1 MNARYDEVHEYICSL
16 VKEIERP
23 PQGLFQ
29 YPSLATATGDTYNC
43 GIFCWD
49 SHHMSLRLAAVG
61 HPEYMKYFLLTILKF
76 QYSNGFVP
84 SYCTPENGGGNLT
97 DFHAQ
102 PYLAQNA
109 AIYYSLTGDVD
120 TLRQIYGK
128 LELYLDYRRSISSS
142 ASGLYR
148 WTAQWMSGFD
158 NEVAGT
164 FYPPDTVITPDLP
177 ALLYLEFRAMEYLA
191 RNLGKDPAR
200 YHELAEEVRAAV
212 NELLW
217 NDEYGTYA
225 AYSLTTGK
233 TIPGRG
239 PKENPDGFGY
249 AYISCPSLLVLFAG
263 IASQERAERMIRGYV
278 LSPEHFRSRFGIRS
292 LSRRSPYYN
301 NARIGNPP
309 RYGDPHRMT
318 NSNWQ
323 GPVWIPLNWFVFHAL
338 LRYGFRN
345 EAEQLAD
352 DTVGLIGKSL
362 DTLGSMRESYD
373 AETGMGTYADHF
385 ASWNILT
392 DIMPL
397 FCSGKEPLSLFP
409 WETEK

>member
-1 MNARYDEVHEYICSL
+1 MNARYDEVHKYICGL

-76 QYSNGFVP
+76 QYPNGFVP
-84 SYCTPENGGGNLT
+84 SYCTPETGGGNLT

-109 AIYYSLTGDVD
+109 AIYYSLTGDID
-120 TLRQIYGK
+120 TVRQIYGK
-128 LELYLDYRRSISSS
+128 LELYLEYRRSISSS

-148 WTAQWMSGFD
+148 WTEQWMSGFD

-191 RNLGKDPAR
+191 RNLGKDPAK
-200 YHELAEEVRAAV
+200 YHELADEVREAV

-217 NDEYGTYA
+217 NDEPT
-225 AYSLTTGK
+225 
-233 TIPGRG
+233 R
-239 PKENPDGFGY
+239 NP
-249 AYISCPSLLVLFAG
+249 PP
-263 IASQERAERMIRGYV
+263 ERAGRSSRQCAAECGGSGVCAPRSCRKGNKRMCRDRDIPRRKPARRG
-278 LSPEHFRSRFGIRS
+278 
-292 LSRRSPYYN
+292 
-301 NARIGNPP
+301 
-309 RYGDPHRMT
+309 
-318 NSNWQ
+318 
-323 GPVWIPLNWFVFHAL
+323 
-338 LRYGFRN
+338 LR
-345 EAEQLAD
+345 
-352 DTVGLIGKSL
+352 K
-362 DTLGSMRESYD
+362 
-373 AETGMGTYADHF
+373 
-385 ASWNILT
+385 ASGRCV
-392 DIMPL
+392 P
-397 FCSGKEPLSLFP
+397 G
-409 WETEK
+409 